1 LGSPPFTALPAFTHV
16 SLDPSD
22 VASDL
27 AGTLA
32 AIPASAGVAQIV
44 GPEGRNLLIARPSNL
59 RRWAATYLGAGPP
72 PAKGKRP
79 PTNLRPVATAIAFAA
94 TEFPFQQKLVYERLM
109 ARHVPLARR
118 RDLKV
123 PAYLHLDPQERFP
136 RVSVRRREG
145 TAETL
150 FGPFRDKRAA
160 DKARDALQRDVP
172 LRPCDYVFEPD
183 PALPLGLGCVFAQV
197 KTCAAPCLGRT
208 SEADYR
214 QLAAE
219 TAARLARGTAGFEGM
234 PSWAASAAGARGVV
248 VDRRRGRVV
257 LYPVVEGRVLENAAV
272 ATTDADLEV
281 AAASLRWD
289 DGDGD
294 SDWPWLLGWLASPRG
309 RGSYVPVLSGEDQ
322 GTLAARLLIPLAVA
336 HNSRGGA

>member
-1 LGSPPFTALPAFTHV
+1 V
-16 SLDPSD
+16 
-22 VASDL
+22 
-27 AGTLA
+27 
-32 AIPASAGVAQIV
+32 
-44 GPEGRNLLIARPSNL
+44 
-59 RRWAATYLGAGPP
+59 
-72 PAKGKRP
+72 KGKRP
-79 PTNLRPVATAIAFAA
+79 PTNLRPVATGIAFAA
-94 TEFPFQQKLVYERLM
+94 TEFAFQQKLVYERLM

-123 PAYLHLDPQERFP
+123 PAYLHLDPRDRFP

-145 TAETL
+145 TGEAL

-160 DKARDALQRDVP
+160 DKARDALQREVP

-219 TAARLARGTAGFEGM
+219 IAARLGRGAAGFEGM
-234 PSWAASAAGARGVV
+234 PSWAGAAAGARGVV

-257 LYPVVEGRVLENAAV
+257 LYPVSEGRVLENAAV
-272 ATTDADLEV
+272 AGTDADLEDAV
-281 AAASLRWD
+281 ARLTWD
-289 DGDGD
+289 DRGGD

-309 RGSYVPVLSGEDQ
+309 RGTYVPLLSDEDQ